1 VRDVIFQRSSLYN
14 NHKKAEKENI
24 MQEEIKILN
33 ILHTAEAEA
42 DQEVVTKLQ
51 QRQQLSKDQSF
62 LPTPEPSD
70 RGTVPPQE

>member
-14 NHKKAEKENI
+14 DYEKAEKEDI

-42 DQEVVTKLQ
+42 D
-51 QRQQLSKDQSF
+51 
-62 LPTPEPSD
+62 
-70 RGTVPPQE
+70 